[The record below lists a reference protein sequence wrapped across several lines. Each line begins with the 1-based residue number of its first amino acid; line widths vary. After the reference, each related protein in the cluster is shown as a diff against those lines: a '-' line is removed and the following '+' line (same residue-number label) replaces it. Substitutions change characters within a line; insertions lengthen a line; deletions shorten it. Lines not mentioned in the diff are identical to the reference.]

1 MLAGRDRAVVDHAG
15 GLASQ
20 REDHRCRW
28 AAVGVEAVDAR
39 GGRPAG
45 AVGDADGFMGE
56 RIDLQSVAIGGNQ
69 WQSVASHGQSVAIGG
84 NPWQSVAIG
93 GNRWQSVAI
102 GGNQWQSVA
111 IDLKMGRGRAA

>member
-20 REDHRCRW
+20 WEDHRCRW

-69 WQSVASHGQSVAIGG
+69 WQSVAVGSNQWYSVAISGSQ
-84 NPWQSVAIG
+84 WRSVAIS
-93 GNRWQSVAI
+93 W
-102 GGNQWQSVA
+102 
-111 IDLKMGRGRAA
+111 

>member
-45 AVGDADGFMGE
+45 AVGDADGFVGE
-56 RIDLQSVAIGGNQ
+56 RIDLQSVAISGNQ
-69 WQSVASHGQSVAIGG
+69 WQSVAVGS
-84 NPWQSVAIG
+84 
-93 GNRWQSVAI
+93 
-102 GGNQWQSVA
+102 NQWQSVA
-111 IDLKMGRGRAA
+111 VGSNQWYSVAISGSQWKSVAISW

>member
-45 AVGDADGFMGE
+45 AVGDADGLVGE
-56 RIDLQSVAIGGNQ
+56 RIDLQSVAISGNQ
-69 WQSVASHGQSVAIGG
+69 
-84 NPWQSVAIG
+84 WQSVAIG
-93 GNRWQSVAI
+93 GNSWQSMAI
-102 GGNQWQSVA
+102 HVNPWQSMAIHVIRGNPCHPWQSVA
-111 IDLKMGRGRAA
+111 IDLEMGRGRAA